1 MITAESSFVAIGG
14 SVDEPVISFKGLST
28 DNKPTGTFMGMT
40 IGNGSS
46 FFEMDTQAVKF
57 YDGGTDTWI

>member
-14 SVDEPVISFKGLST
+14 QISEAVISFKGLST
-28 DNKPTGTFMGMT
+28 DSKPTGTYLGKA
-40 IGNGSS
+40 IENGSS

-57 YDGGTDTWI
+57 YDAASDTWI